1 MKVRVALQFITEELL
16 NVFGRLSQIG
26 RIIRNSWNSQSAN
39 YFTATS
45 SLPPNSLLLPSLRL
59 LERWRRPRYLP
70 LISPPPFKLTNP
82 PGDKENHIPSLHL
95 AQMLYIWP
103 YLTFFSL
110 PLLYPYLIA
119 LIIPSSLLPPRLRPS
134 TTTSSPIPIKLPRS
148 IIAIPTLAVM
158 LAVVHYNTLIHP
170 FTLADNRHYTFYVF
184 RLLLR
189 HPSIKY
195 LVVPIYF
202 LCACACVAA
211 LSPPTV
217 LQPRRKPSARALE
230 KRAEYKTPLARSHQ
244 RGSTDNGER
253 IGENRVSFL
262 LIYLLAT
269 SASLIT
275 APLVEPRYLIVPWLI
290 WRLHIPVSHTSQRNA
305 PMFFQ
310 VVDLKSLWYNT
321 IETSDMK
328 VIRDGN
334 ERSYDHRLW
343 LETAWFLVINIAVG
357 YMFLYKGFE
366 WPQEPGTVQRF
377 MW

>member
-1 MKVRVALQFITEELL
+1 
-16 NVFGRLSQIG
+16 
-26 RIIRNSWNSQSAN
+26 
-39 YFTATS
+39 
-45 SLPPNSLLLPSLRL
+45 
-59 LERWRRPRYLP
+59 
-70 LISPPPFKLTNP
+70 
-82 PGDKENHIPSLHL
+82 
-95 AQMLYIWP
+95 MLYIWP

-134 TTTSSPIPIKLPRS
+134 TTTSSPIPIKLPRLT
-148 IIAIPTLAVM
+148 IAIPILIAM
-158 LAVVHYNTLIHP
+158 LGIVHYNTLVHP

-211 LSPPTV
+211 LSIPTV

-244 RGSTDNGER
+244 GGGRDNGER

-310 VVDLKSLWYNT
+310 VFDLKRLWYNT

-328 VIRDGN
+328 VIEDGK

-343 LETAWFLVINIAVG
+343 LETAWFLIINIAVG